1 MSDTLHLALPYVAA
15 AQAQKHV
22 THNEALRIL
31 DALVMLAVDDR
42 DLSSPPSSPAE
53 GARYLVR
60 TAGSGGF
67 AGKDNQIAHFRDGT
81 FSFHVPQAGWIAYV
95 ADEGITVVF
104 DGSDWMPLL
113 GTAPELQNVSRL
125 GLATT
130 ADAVNPLAARLNNAL
145 FVARP
150 VAEGGD
156 GDLRYKLSKESV
168 AHTLSFLFQDDFS
181 GRAEI
186 GLTGDDDFHFKVSND
201 GATWREGIVIASDT
215 GKVRF
220 PEGAVGFRD
229 TLTDARSYY
238 VRPDGSD
245 SNDGLSDNAGGAFL
259 TIQKA
264 VDVVFGALD
273 LGAFD
278 VTIQLADGTYT
289 AGCNATAPRLG
300 TGTVTIQGNE
310 AHPENVVV
318 TAASVGCFR
327 VASGAALVVK
337 DMELRTTGS
346 VHGLVALLGGHIQ
359 FGNVRFGSC
368 GGVHLRAEIA
378 ALIEAAGNYS
388 IVAGAASHF
397 NAGLAGII
405 RVMSRVVT
413 LTGTPAFSSAFAQ
426 GATGGQTVLV
436 GNTFSGAGSGK
447 RYDVSLNAALN
458 VGGAGVN
465 YLPGSVAGT
474 TATGGQY
481 G

>member
-42 DLSSPPSSPAE
+42 DLSSPPPLPAE
-53 GARYLVR
+53 GARYLVK
-60 TAGSGGF
+60 TTGSGDF

-81 FSFHVPQAGWIAYV
+81 FSFHVPLAGWIAYV
-95 ADEGITVVF
+95 ADEGIALVF
-104 DGSDWMPLL
+104 DGSDWTPLL
-113 GTAPELQNVSRL
+113 GTAPELQNVWRL

-130 ADAVNPLAARLNNAL
+130 ADAINPLAARLNNAL
-145 FVARP
+145 FVART

-156 GDLRYKLSKESV
+156 GDLRYKLSKESA

-201 GATWREGIVIASDT
+201 GAIWREGIVIASDT
-215 GKVRF
+215 GRVSF
-220 PEGAVGFRD
+220 PQGAVGLREK
-229 TLTDARSYY
+229 LTGTRTYY

-245 SNDGLSDNAGGAFL
+245 SNDGLSDSAGGAFL

-264 VDVVFGALD
+264 INVVFGELD

-289 AGCNATAPRLG
+289 TGCNVTAPRLG
-300 TGTVTIQGNE
+300 TGTVTIQGN
-310 AHPENVVV
+310 AAQPENVIV
-318 TAASVGCFR
+318 TAASAGCFR
-327 VASGAALVVK
+327 ATAAAALVVR
-337 DMELRTTGS
+337 DMELRTTGA
-346 VHGLVALLGGHIQ
+346 VHALVALLGGHIQ
-359 FGNVRFGSC
+359 FGNIRFGSC
-368 GGVHLRAEIA
+368 GGVHVRAEIGG
-378 ALIEAAGNYS
+378 LVEAVGDYS
-388 IVAGAASHF
+388 IVAAAASHF
-397 NAGLAGII
+397 STGLAGVI
-405 RVMSRVVT
+405 RVMSQSVT

-426 GATGGQTVLV
+426 GTTGGQTVLV
-436 GNTFSGAGSGK
+436 GNTFSGAATGK
-447 RYDVSLNAALN
+447 RYDVILNAAVN

-465 YLPGSVAGT
+465 YLPGSAAGT

-481 G
+481 A